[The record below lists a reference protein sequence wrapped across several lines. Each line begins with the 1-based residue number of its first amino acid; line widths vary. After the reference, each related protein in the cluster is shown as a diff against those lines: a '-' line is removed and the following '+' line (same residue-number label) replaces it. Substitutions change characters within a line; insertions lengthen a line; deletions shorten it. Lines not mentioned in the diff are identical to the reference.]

1 MSKSIVKMVKV
12 LKDKEVEKCT
22 VINCKKILKEGEY
35 VTIQGKKY
43 CKECAVLIAQE
54 EMKLLST
61 SYIRPAA
68 QSEEENTE

>member
-1 MSKSIVKMVKV
+1 MVKV

-54 EMKLLST
+54 EMKLLSAYYT
-61 SYIRPAA
+61 SPTA
-68 QSEEENTE
+68 QTDEENRE